1 MSNLPQTKDA
11 IGAAAQQLTSAFF
24 KQIKANGLALVQPHL
39 VAIYLQETEPK
50 AKTQQVG
57 TGFLVRYKNRPV
69 LITAKHTLYGK
80 RGDENP
86 GEKAIVVPGGLKL
99 IGHLQS
105 RELVQENTYDI
116 AAMYVDEFDL
126 ARCLPLSSLT
136 PVDVPPNSVTIYGYL
151 ARDFNLDRAEDALK
165 PAPWIYTNSRTDHG
179 RGYIALL
186 YPKHQNR
193 STDSGLTVMAPI
205 PQGLSGCPMLDG
217 EKLFNGEVRVIGV
230 FTECPEDQGTA
241 VGTSSTMII
250 ALLDGL

>member
-136 PVDVPPNSVTIYGYL
+136 PVDVPPN
-151 ARDFNLDRAEDALK
+151 
-165 PAPWIYTNSRTDHG
+165 
-179 RGYIALL
+179 
-186 YPKHQNR
+186 
-193 STDSGLTVMAPI
+193 
-205 PQGLSGCPMLDG
+205 
-217 EKLFNGEVRVIGV
+217 
-230 FTECPEDQGTA
+230 
-241 VGTSSTMII
+241 
-250 ALLDGL
+250 